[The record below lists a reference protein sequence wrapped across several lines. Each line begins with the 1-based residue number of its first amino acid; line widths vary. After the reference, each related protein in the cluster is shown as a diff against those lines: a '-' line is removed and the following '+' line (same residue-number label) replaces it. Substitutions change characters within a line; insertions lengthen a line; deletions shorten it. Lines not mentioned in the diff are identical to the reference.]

1 MHTLNP
7 QTAVYTTAQVRQ
19 LDSIA
24 IQHYG
29 IAGYDLMCRAGQAA
43 FERISQRWPNATR
56 LCVLCGAGNNAGDG
70 YVVAR
75 LAQRAELNVTVVA
88 LRQPQALQGDAQQ
101 AYQDY
106 QSLQHPVTF
115 YEGRLPEADVYIDAL
130 LGTGLTRAL
139 EGVYLQVV
147 QQLNQQDQPELAL
160 DIPSGL
166 NGDTGQP
173 LGDAVQAESTITFIA
188 WKQGLLTGQ
197 ARHYCGE
204 LTLATLLIPPQVY
217 AALPTPNF
225 ILADDYVRHLLPRR
239 KRTAHKGNFGH
250 SVLLGGAPS
259 MSGAIQL
266 AGKAALRTGSGLVS
280 IITHPQ
286 HADVLNLTQPELM
299 VLSTQSDNAAQLTK
313 RLHQASA
320 IGCGPGLG
328 QTDWSQTW
336 FEQALAFATAKVLDA
351 DALNLLAQQSN
362 RYVNCILTPHPAEA
376 ARLLKTDTA
385 RIEVDRV
392 AAIRHLQR
400 EYGGVIV
407 LKGAGT
413 LVTDGQQIA
422 FCIDG
427 NPGMASGGMGDLLT
441 GIITALLAQ
450 GFALFEAAALGVFL
464 HAQAGDLAA
473 QQGERG
479 LIASD
484 MLNYIRTVVNP

>member
-1 MHTLNP
+1 MLALNP
-7 QTAVYTTAQVRQ
+7 QTAVYTTTQVRQ
-19 LDSIA
+19 LDNIA
-24 IQHYG
+24 IQQYG

-43 FERISQRWPNATR
+43 FEFVKQRWPSATR

-75 LAQRAELNVTVVA
+75 LAQQAGFNVTLVA
-88 LRQPQALQGDAQQ
+88 LSPPQALQGDAQRAYQ
-101 AYQDY
+101 AYQALKPSITLYDG
-106 QSLQHPVTF
+106 T
-115 YEGRLPEADVYIDAL
+115 LPAADVYIDAL

-139 EGVYLQVV
+139 EGAYLQVV
-147 QQLNQQDQPELAL
+147 QQLNQQFQPILAL

-173 LGDAVQAESTITFIA
+173 LGDAVQASATITFIA

-204 LTLATLLIPPQVY
+204 LSLDLLMIPPVY
-217 AALPTPNF
+217 AALPTPHF
-225 ILADDYVRHLLPRR
+225 ILADDYLRHCLPKR

-250 SVLLGGAPS
+250 SVLVGGAPN

-280 IITHPQ
+280 IITHSQ
-286 HADVLNLTQPELM
+286 HAEFLNLTQPELM
-299 VLSTQSDNAAQLTK
+299 VLSTHPENVAQLTK

-328 QTDWSQTW
+328 QTEWSQTW
-336 FEQALAFATAKVLDA
+336 FEHALQFTTAKVLDA
-351 DALNLLAQQSN
+351 DALNLLAQQPN

-385 RIEVDRV
+385 SIETDRV
-392 AAIRHLQR
+392 AALMRLQR
-400 EYGGVIV
+400 EYGGVII

-422 FCIDG
+422 FCVDG

-441 GIITALLAQ
+441 GIVTALLAQ
-450 GFALFEAAALGVFL
+450 GFSLFEAAALGVFI
-464 HAQAGDLAA
+464 HARAGDLAA
-473 QQGERG
+473 QHGERG
-479 LIASD
+479 LVASD
-484 MLNYIRTVVNP
+484 MLGFIRTLVNP